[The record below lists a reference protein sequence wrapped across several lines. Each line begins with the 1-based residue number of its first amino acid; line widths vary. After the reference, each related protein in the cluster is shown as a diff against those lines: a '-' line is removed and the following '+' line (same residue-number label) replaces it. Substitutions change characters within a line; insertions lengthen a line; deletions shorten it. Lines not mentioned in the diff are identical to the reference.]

1 MVSIL
6 LANGAAMETRDIDG
20 NRPLDLA
27 RFGTSPR
34 HYQIRH
40 ILEDAMDEARC
51 DCKVWFEH
59 T

>member
-40 ILEDAMDEARC
+40 ILEDAMAEARC
-51 DCKVWFEH
+51 DY
-59 T
+59 TTDL